1 MTPKQKDADVLK
13 EIEGMTYEAAFVE
26 LENIVKNINSGS
38 QNLDLVVKSLE
49 KAFGLAKHCQSKLN
63 GAKLDIRKM
72 VQDYEGST
80 STQEVS
86 NL

>member
-1 MTPKQKDADVLK
+1 MTPKQKETDVLK
-13 EIEGMTYEAAFVE
+13 EIEGMTYETAFVE

-49 KAFGLAKHCQSKLN
+49 RAFALAKHCQSKLN